1 MATAHAAP
9 STIADR
15 RGRGAG
21 AASIREPTAT
31 ARIAAA
37 AASSRARSRRPPS
50 VPLASLLLP
59 AGSMATRASPIA
71 ERSNRERAGTT
82 RPSRHAR
89 RKARTSSAPSL
100 ETLAPDREGC
110 DRHPRLVE
118 RVEGLFVSPSVRRDR
133 GRGAESVKRRAEQR
147 RQLDRRPA
155 RPDQLASIEA
165 KHVQPAAPVAES
177 SLGKARLPRERR
189 QDLESAR
196 GRPERRDGRLCGRS
210 FPRSRPQTGRP
221 RRSASPSIRGPG
233 VRRQAK
239 SIVPCRTC
247 PC

>member
-1 MATAHAAP
+1 MIALQAPGPAATAATVAIAGEHGAPRPLPSARVERMVVPAHAAP

-15 RGRGAG
+15 RGRADG

-37 AASSRARSRRPPS
+37 AASSRARRRRPPS

-100 ETLAPDREGC
+100 KPMPRTAKGATGTPASLSASKASLSLHLSAAIAAGAPNRSSAARNNVGSSTAD
-110 DRHPRLVE
+110 
-118 RVEGLFVSPSVRRDR
+118 
-133 GRGAESVKRRAEQR
+133 
-147 RQLDRRPA
+147 RPA
-155 RPDQLASIEA
+155 RI
-165 KHVQPAAPVAES
+165 S
-177 SLGKARLPRERR
+177 S
-189 QDLESAR
+189 
-196 GRPERRDGRLCGRS
+196 
-210 FPRSRPQTGRP
+210 PRSRQ
-221 RRSASPSIRGPG
+221 SM
-233 VRRQAK
+233 
-239 SIVPCRTC
+239 
-247 PC
+247 